1 MNGRTINTLQQW
13 DRKGLLKGMDLVIVN
28 GDTLSPEQELAQD
41 LHAIVHVFSARMSG
55 LRSDQ
60 KVIRDAAMHQ
70 DQAPGQ

>member
-41 LHAIVHVFSARMSG
+41 LDAIVYVFSARMSRP
-55 LRSDQ
+55 RS
-60 KVIRDAAMHQ
+60 
-70 DQAPGQ
+70 